1 MHGSS
6 QYSSQTQP
14 KTLFCV
20 QKAGDLLYLP
30 EGWHHAVYNLDRVL
44 AVAAQPRV
52 PYQRGLALL
61 NALHS
66 TLGANQLGEANE
78 VGAKVA
84 CITFMLISVDLNIG
98 VLLRVYVL

>member
-1 MHGSS
+1 M
-6 QYSSQTQP
+6 
-14 KTLFCV
+14 
-20 QKAGDLLYLP
+20 
-30 EGWHHAVYNLDRVL
+30 YNLDRVL

-78 VGAKVA
+78 VGAKAPVS
-84 CITFMLISVDLNIG
+84 FLYFDLNIVVCSRIRFTFFASKSCKTHLSATARIVTH
-98 VLLRVYVL
+98 VLISNSH